1 MMITHTR
8 YVLYMYSLD
17 NIHHL
22 PNAANYKNFAYHV
35 ELLAQ
40 FQREHEIL
48 GASGLERRHSFGG
61 EKETNSV
68 HGSDVF
74 QNARRK
80 GASSMT
86 TGKRDNL
93 NNSWH
98 LGQSVGGGGGGGGS
112 MR

>member
-1 MMITHTR
+1 
-8 YVLYMYSLD
+8 LYSLD

-22 PNAANYKNFAYHV
+22 PNAANYKSFAYHV

-48 GASGLERRHSFGG
+48 GAASSGLERRHSFGG

-68 HGSDVF
+68 HGSNVF

-80 GASSMT
+80 GASSMV
-86 TGKRDNL
+86 TGKGDNL

-98 LGQSVGGGGGGGGS
+98 LGQSGGGGGKS